1 MLLIILLGVI
11 TKLAMVSAECDF
23 DNIVFKNLP
32 LSNSDRSNVSYSAT
46 LHNIVSVNVCE
57 QNSLTANMS
66 HHVIVYR
73 YLVLAVLLV
82 QRERK

>member
-11 TKLAMVSAECDF
+11 TKLAMVSADCDF
-23 DNIVFKNLP
+23 DNMRLNNLA
-32 LSNSDRSNVSYSAT
+32 LSHSGRSIVSYSAA
-46 LHNIVSVNVCE
+46 LHNVVNVNVFE
-57 QNSLTANMS
+57 ENRLNANMP
-66 HHVIVYR
+66 HYIIVYR